1 MLLAIGCKKNNT
13 PLPLPETF
21 LKGGTWNITK
31 SKRGNDAWKDS
42 TGLYYKFTDDTT
54 VITNR
59 FNPPC
64 NGKYEGSNSSSQR
77 TVMTNFDRCK
87 PSANFAFIIE
97 NVEGNNLLINYLE
110 EIGGQIVQFKEQYV
124 RQ

>member
-1 MLLAIGCKKNNT
+1 
-13 PLPLPETF
+13 
-21 LKGGTWNITK
+21 
-31 SKRGNDAWKDS
+31 
-42 TGLYYKFTDDTT
+42 
-54 VITNR
+54 
-59 FNPPC
+59 
-64 NGKYEGSNSSSQR
+64 
-77 TVMTNFDRCK
+77 MTNFDRCK